1 MIIIAISLSRRKWTG
16 EVNGG
21 EMEREKWE
29 EGREGWTGRTFFSGE
44 RLYEKNEIAEEE
56 RFGRDFVV

>member
-1 MIIIAISLSRRKWTG
+1 
-16 EVNGG
+16 
-21 EMEREKWE
+21 MEREKWE